1 MEQEYFEFPR
11 IQRLPPYVFAQ
22 VNEIKYKLRRE
33 GKDIVDFGM
42 GNPDIPPPQHV
53 IDKLCEVA
61 RRKNVHG
68 YSSSRGIP
76 RLRRAIANFYK
87 RRFGVD
93 LDPENEVILTI
104 GAKEGYSHLMLA
116 MLTAGDTAIVPT
128 PTYPIHYYA
137 PIIVGAEVR
146 ALPLPME
153 LEGEEFQEEFLR
165 RLWEIYNSTLPNPK
179 VLVISFPHNP
189 TTLTVSLDFFKE
201 IVKFAKKNG
210 IWVVHDNAY
219 ADIYFD
225 DYVPPSILEVEGAKD
240 VAVELYSLSK
250 SFSMAGWRVAFA
262 LGNRVLI
269 KNLERLKSYLDY
281 GVFTPIQVAA
291 IVALESDY
299 SVVRSIARVYQ
310 NRRDALV
317 RGLNRIGWRVKK
329 PKATMFVW
337 AKIPEHFTRKGMNS
351 LEFAKFL
358 LYEAGGAVAPG
369 VGFGTHGEGWVR
381 FALVENEM
389 RIKQAV
395 RGIRRAFK
403 KVGFYA
409 RTESGDAKG
418 GKSP

>member
-1 MEQEYFEFPR
+1 MVKEDFEFPR
-11 IQRLPPYVFAQ
+11 IRRLPEYVFEH
-22 VNEIKYKLRRE
+22 VNKIKYKLRRE

-42 GNPDIPPPQHV
+42 GNPDIPPPMF
-53 IDKLCEVA
+53 IREKLCEVA
-61 RRKNVHG
+61 KRDNTHG

-76 RLRRAIANFYK
+76 RLRKAITEFYK
-87 RRFGVD
+87 KRFDVS
-93 LDPENEVILTI
+93 LDPESEVILTI

-116 MLTAGDTAIVPT
+116 MLSAGDSAIVPT

-146 ALPLPME
+146 ALDLPFE
-153 LEGEEFQEEFLR
+153 LEGDEFKEEFLR
-165 RLWEIYNSTLPNPK
+165 RLYEVYNSSLPHPT

-189 TTLTVSLDFFKE
+189 TTVVVDLEFFKE
-201 IVKFAKKNG
+201 IVKFAKKNE

-225 DYVPPSILEVEGAKD
+225 DYVPPSILQVEGAKD

-269 KNLERLKSYLDY
+269 KNLQRLKSYLDY

-291 IVALESDY
+291 ITALESDY
-299 SVVRSIARVYQ
+299 SIVRQIAKVYES
-310 NRRDALV
+310 RRNKLV
-317 RGLNRIGWRVKK
+317 EGLNRLGWKVKK

-337 AKIPEHFTRKGMNS
+337 AKIPEFFIKKGMNS

-358 LYEAGGAVAPG
+358 LYEAGVAVSPG
-369 VGFGTHGEGWVR
+369 IGFGKNGEGWVR
-381 FALVENEM
+381 FALVENEL
-389 RIKQAV
+389 RIKQAI
-395 RGIRRAFK
+395 RGIRRAFRK
-403 KVGFYA
+403 AGFYDGQQ
-409 RTESGDAKG
+409 RTGS
-418 GKSP
+418 

>member
-1 MEQEYFEFPR
+1 MEKGKEYFEFPR
-11 IQRLPPYVFAQ
+11 IRRLPPYVFAQ

-42 GNPDIPPPQHV
+42 GNPDVPPPEHV
-53 IDKLCEVA
+53 IEKLCEVA
-61 RRKNVHG
+61 RKKNVHG
-68 YSSSRGIP
+68 YSSSKGIP
-76 RLRRAIANFYK
+76 RLRKAIANFYRK
-87 RRFGVD
+87 RFGVD
-93 LDPENEVILTI
+93 IDPDSEAILTI

-153 LEGEEFQEEFLR
+153 LEGEEFYEEFLK
-165 RLWEIYNSTLPNPK
+165 RLHDIYHSTLPNPK

-189 TTLTVSLDFFKE
+189 TTKTVELEFFKE
-201 IVKFAKKNG
+201 IVKFAKRNK

-225 DYVPPSILEVEGAKD
+225 DYVPPSILQVEGAKE

-262 LGNRVLI
+262 VGNRILI

-299 SVVRSIARVYQ
+299 SVVRNIAKIYET
-310 NRRDALV
+310 RRNALV
-317 RGLNRIGWRVKK
+317 SGLNRVGWKVSK

-337 AKIPEHFTRKGMNS
+337 AKIPDYFSKLKNMGS

-358 LYEAGGAVAPG
+358 LYEAGVAVSPG
-369 VGFGTHGEGWVR
+369 VGFGQQGEGWVR

-395 RGIRRAFK
+395 RGIRKAFRKAGYYDYLK
-403 KVGFYA
+403 K
-409 RTESGDAKG
+409 EKLEI
-418 GKSP
+418 